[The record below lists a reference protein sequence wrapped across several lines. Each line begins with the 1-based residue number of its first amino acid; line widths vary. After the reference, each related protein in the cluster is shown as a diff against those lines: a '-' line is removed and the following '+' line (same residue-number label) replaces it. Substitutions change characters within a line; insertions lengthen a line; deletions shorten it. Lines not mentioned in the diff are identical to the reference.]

1 MELSSDQL
9 DMLEKAGE
17 ALLNVEQAAL
27 IIEVDAFWLNSQLE
41 VNTTQAYKR
50 YYKGYFI
57 SLMKVRTSIIKLAAR
72 GSFPAQQLLQK
83 LIDKQG

>member
-9 DMLEKAGE
+9 EMLEKAGE
-17 ALLNVEQAAL
+17 ALLNVDQCAL
-27 IIEVDAFWLNSQLE
+27 IIEVDSFWLKSEFENQKSE
-41 VNTTQAYKR
+41 AYKR

-57 SLMKVRTSIIKLAAR
+57 SLIKVRTSIIKLAAR

-83 LIDKQG
+83 LVEKQ